1 MHGAGPALPHVWRLR
16 RRCRRRMV
24 PEVRRRW
31 RGRPLGSHRIEAAN
45 MPRSAPFNG
54 LGCLAAGQR
63 LMPQHEQL
71 HLLGG
76 SGAAQQQDQPKH
88 LPGDHLSQ
96 PQRHPGDRA
105 GCRSTAIR
113 CWRAC
118 VTFWNPTGLA
128 PPARLARPAC
138 VRTALLSSLVGTSPS
153 APVGWSSRLVPG
165 ALSAIASAV
174 LEPSRAVSP
183 GVRARRSRP
192 ERGGRSRLIGVIVRR
207 VCSVTTAQGL
217 V

>member
-1 MHGAGPALPHVWRLR
+1 MPGVGGAVSAVPCPVRAAAVARARSPTAFNTPSIRNPSSGNAALSCLEIDSLPADAGADDLGRRVRNLARKALRRPIRHRCIRRSQDRHLPARGYRLLVHGAGPALPHVWRLR

-45 MPRSAPFNG
+45 MARSAPFNG

-88 LPGDHLSQ
+88 LPGDHLS
-96 PQRHPGDRA
+96 H
-105 GCRSTAIR
+105 RSDT
-113 CWRAC
+113 
-118 VTFWNPTGLA
+118 
-128 PPARLARPAC
+128 
-138 VRTALLSSLVGTSPS
+138 
-153 APVGWSSRLVPG
+153 PVIVPG
-165 ALSAIASAV
+165 AGAQPSAA
-174 LEPSRAVSP
+174 
-183 GVRARRSRP
+183 
-192 ERGGRSRLIGVIVRR
+192 GGP
-207 VCSVTTAQGL
+207 A
-217 V
+217 

>member
-1 MHGAGPALPHVWRLR
+1 MA
-16 RRCRRRMV
+16 
-24 PEVRRRW
+24 
-31 RGRPLGSHRIEAAN
+31 
-45 MPRSAPFNG
+45 RSAPFNG

-128 PPARLARPAC
+128 PPSRLARSAC
-138 VRTALLSSLVGTSPS
+138 VRAALLVTCRDI
-153 APVGWSSRLVPG
+153 PVRAGRLVEPTRAWCLERDCFRG
-165 ALSAIASAV
+165 LGAIAGR
-174 LEPSRAVSP
+174 ESRCA
-183 GVRARRSRP
+183 RAS
-192 ERGGRSRLIGVIVRR
+192 
-207 VCSVTTAQGL
+207 
-217 V
+217 

>member
-45 MPRSAPFNG
+45 MARSAPFNG

-128 PPARLARPAC
+128 PLRATRPTCLRPHGAALVTC
-138 VRTALLSSLVGTSPS
+138 RDIPVRAG
-153 APVGWSSRLVPG
+153 RLVEPTRAWCLERDCFRG
-165 ALSAIASAV
+165 LGAIAGR
-174 LEPSRAVSP
+174 ESRCA
-183 GVRARRSRP
+183 RAS
-192 ERGGRSRLIGVIVRR
+192 
-207 VCSVTTAQGL
+207 
-217 V
+217 